1 MKLPE
6 PCILQDENIWMLVLE
21 AMGLLILVMVD
32 QEEILLEDLEAQGW

>member
-1 MKLPE
+1 
-6 PCILQDENIWMLVLE
+6 MLVLE